1 MPGKD
6 AATLDF
12 YATEAPAY
20 AKRSRVADR
29 ERLDAFLAMLPAGA
43 AILELGCGC
52 GRDSEAMRAKGF
64 EVTPT
69 DGSPQLAHE
78 AEIRLGTP
86 VNVLLFGDLD
96 ERDRYDGVWAR
107 ACLLHVPRNDLAGI
121 IKRVRLA
128 LRAGG
133 IFYASFKAGERE
145 GRDRFGRYYNY
156 PSPALLRD
164 AYDGIGWANVG
175 VEHSK
180 GGGYDGVENEWLHV
194 FAKKRAA

>member
-1 MPGKD
+1 MMPGKD
-6 AATLDF
+6 AATLAF
-12 YATEAPAY
+12 YAAEAPAY
-20 AKRSRVADR
+20 ATRSRVADH

-69 DGSPQLAHE
+69 DGSPQLARE
-78 AEIRLGTP
+78 AEIRLGAP

-121 IKRVRLA
+121 IERVRLT

-133 IFYASFKAGERE
+133 VFYASFKAGARE

-156 PSPALLRD
+156 PTPAVLRL
-164 AYDGIGWANVG
+164 AYGSAGWASVKI
-175 VEHSK
+175 EHGL
-180 GGGYDGVENEWLHV
+180 GGGYDRVETEWLHV
-194 FAKKRAA
+194 FAEKAA